1 MNINMT
7 LDDTLLHAGLIYR
20 CTHCFDAVKE
30 EPASCHLCRFF
41 SAKRRRPHIFTLRQ
55 CSVGLVRMGRIRR
68 IDCRGVCDHKW
79 TTIYIHLSL
88 YVSHILKRKNDS
100 FFLVI
105 VHTWEKC
112 ETLLFH
118 INTDPLHH
126 SYENVLKPHA
136 WIVQFF
142 HFSIKCN
149 WIPH

>member
-41 SAKRRRPHIFTLRQ
+41 SAKCRRPHIFTLQQ
-55 CSVGLVRMGRIRR
+55 CI
-68 IDCRGVCDHKW
+68 
-79 TTIYIHLSL
+79 IYGSST
-88 YVSHILKRKNDS
+88 YGQK
-100 FFLVI
+100 
-105 VHTWEKC
+105 
-112 ETLLFH
+112 TLLFH

-149 WIPH
+149 

>member
-1 MNINMT
+1 MNRNMT

-20 CTHCFDAVKE
+20 CTHCFDAEKE

-55 CSVGLVRMGRIRR
+55 CIIYGSSTYGQNTSYWLQ
-68 IDCRGVCDHKW
+68 RGVWSQMDNN
-79 TTIYIHLSL
+79 IHPPVTVRATSP
-88 YVSHILKRKNDS
+88 
-100 FFLVI
+100 FFLVV

-142 HFSIKCN
+142 CFSIKCN
-149 WIPH
+149 LIPH

>member
-41 SAKRRRPHIFTLRQ
+41 SAKRRRPHIFALFM
-55 CSVGLVRMGRIRR
+55 GLVRMGRIRR

-88 YVSHILKRKNDS
+88 Y
-100 FFLVI
+100 
-105 VHTWEKC
+105 E
-112 ETLLFH
+112 
-118 INTDPLHH
+118 
-126 SYENVLKPHA
+126 PHP
-136 WIVQFF
+136 Q
-142 HFSIKCN
+142 KKE
-149 WIPH
+149 